1 MNGNYRDR
9 ELPGSGIIWN
19 YNKLIGYDVFGNDDI
34 GLDSG
39 YMKADN
45 PNLIVYQV
53 NAELPLEID
62 VSFMTSSKNFSM
74 FHSSRY
80 P

>member
-1 MNGNYRDR
+1 MIL
-9 ELPGSGIIWN
+9 ELGIKN
-19 YNKLIGYDVFGNDDI
+19 EQTFHRRFGNDDI

-62 VSFMTSSKNFSM
+62 VSFMTSSKNFSI
-74 FHSSRY
+74 FHSSEY

>member
-1 MNGNYRDR
+1 MKCEQIFLRR
-9 ELPGSGIIWN
+9 
-19 YNKLIGYDVFGNDDI
+19 FGNDDI

-62 VSFMTSSKNFSM
+62 ISLKFI
-74 FHSSRY
+74 
-80 P
+80 